1 MGDYITGGVM
11 YTIEKETDKHNEK
24 CAEAIRTL
32 KLFIRNA
39 EEQHETKIPI
49 STLKL
54 VLGSI
59 EEGRYEP

>member
-1 MGDYITGGVM
+1 ME
-11 YTIEKETDKHNEK
+11 TIESMMNANRYNEK

-32 KLFIRNA
+32 KLFIRDA
-39 EEQHETKIPI
+39 EEKHETKVQI

-59 EEGRYEP
+59 DAEVTI

>member
-1 MGDYITGGVM
+1 MNTMENITAISR
-11 YTIEKETDKHNEK
+11 YNER

-32 KLFIRNA
+32 KLFIKNA
-39 EEQHETKIPI
+39 EEQHETKMQI

-59 EEGRYEP
+59 EENTHEYNV

>member
-1 MGDYITGGVM
+1 M
-11 YTIEKETDKHNEK
+11 YTMENITAINRYNER

-32 KLFIRNA
+32 KLFIKNA
-39 EEQHETKIPI
+39 EEQHETKMQI

-59 EEGRYEP
+59 EEDRA

>member
-1 MGDYITGGVM
+1 M
-11 YTIEKETDKHNEK
+11 YTIERETAQNKHSER

-59 EEGRYEP
+59 EEERT

>member
-1 MGDYITGGVM
+1 MAIQTMQDFR
-11 YTIEKETDKHNEK
+11 IENSYDQK
-24 CAEAIRTL
+24 CAEAIRTI

-54 VLGSI
+54 VLGAI
-59 EEGRYEP
+59 DNAEVTI

>member
-1 MGDYITGGVM
+1 M
-11 YTIEKETDKHNEK
+11 ETMENIMIANKYNER

-39 EEQHETKIPI
+39 EEQHETKVPI

-54 VLGSI
+54 VLGAI
-59 EEGRYEP
+59 DQEVV